1 MLNSRI
7 LTGLTYA
14 LPTELQE
21 ALKAYRSK
29 AESYLG
35 RLEKSES
42 EKAKAI
48 SKADTGMSITNFLN
62 PIYANNQQ
70 LRMP

>member
-1 MLNSRI
+1 MALEDVFLFSKLLN
-7 LTGLTYA
+7 TGHSSI
-14 LPTELQE
+14 QE

-48 SKADTGMSITNFLN
+48 AKAETGTLTTIFL
-62 PIYANNQQ
+62 
-70 LRMP
+70 LK